1 MENLIQSNIKNNKDK
16 SYRYDYN
23 NKASII
29 IENRILS
36 KLEEITPNILDNY
49 IENIYNEINNKIKK
63 EKKKKKINYF
73 LRCSHK
79 SFPPFIP
86 LTLIA
91 ISLPFFS
98 IVS

>member
-49 IENIYNEINNKIKK
+49 IENIYNDINNEINNKIKK
-63 EKKKKKINYF
+63 EKKK
-73 LRCSHK
+73 RR
-79 SFPPFIP
+79 
-86 LTLIA
+86 
-91 ISLPFFS
+91 
-98 IVS
+98 